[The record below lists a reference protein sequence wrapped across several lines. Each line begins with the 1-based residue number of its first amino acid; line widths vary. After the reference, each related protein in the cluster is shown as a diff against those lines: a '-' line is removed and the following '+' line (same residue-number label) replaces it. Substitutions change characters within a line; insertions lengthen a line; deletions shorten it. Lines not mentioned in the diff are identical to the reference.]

1 MQLSIRRQVI
11 VVILIAI
18 VGLSACRTASSRL
31 ITENSTGMGLLQE
44 KKFGANPGKAVFSP
58 TPFAS
63 NAIIYTVQEGDTL
76 DQIVRQTHVPAEI
89 IVALNEIQRDTHLV
103 AGQQLMV
110 GMEPKLVPT
119 AVAKQR
125 LPGAPSSPPDTQL
138 YLNQSLV
145 SGRALF
151 LLQKRGTS
159 YLYSADPRGDGQVQ
173 LIATISAKVFDVHVP
188 PSRERIDFTLGTRID
203 GSEISHAQVFSISF
217 TKQKPEFLV
226 SSSDALIDF
235 AWSPNGRYLA
245 YAARS
250 YSYTAPDG
258 WQDTL
263 FILDTECLGS
273 QDGCQ
278 GFERP
283 VDTSVRYFDGLVWS
297 PKGDQLAFTGLPE
310 KGSGDVYMVNV
321 DSNANGSLSASLFR
335 SGGALS
341 DTRWWPPD
349 KLSPLSFCWKTDSVE
364 LCQNDGMNNKLGTI
378 YVFPEVPIGLDIS
391 RSGGQM
397 VVTYASGSRTSW
409 KMYLRNLDG
418 SGSSNIAQGEIYL
431 SATFSPN
438 EQYILF
444 VKNHQS
450 VIAYNMEDDTF
461 RSLFADS
468 LAGPVDFNATAYL
481 AWIGWM
487 P

>member
-1 MQLSIRRQVI
+1 MQSSIRRQVI

-18 VGLSACRTASSRL
+18 FGLSACNGASSGL
-31 ITENSTGMGLLQE
+31 KTENSTDMGLVQE
-44 KKFGANPGKAVFSP
+44 KKFEASPGKAIFSP
-58 TPFAS
+58 TPFPS

-89 IVALNEIQRDTHLV
+89 IMALNGIQRNTQLV
-103 AGQQLMV
+103 VGQQLVV

-125 LPGAPSSPPDTQL
+125 LPGTPSSPPGIQL
-138 YLNQSLV
+138 HLNQSLV

-151 LLQKRGTS
+151 LLQKKGAS
-159 YLYSADPRGDGQVQ
+159 YLYSADPRGDGQVRS
-173 LIATISAKVFDVHVP
+173 IATISAKVFDVHVP
-188 PSRERIDFTLGTRID
+188 PGRERIDFILGTRID
-203 GSEISHAQVFSISF
+203 GSEVSHAQVFSLGF
-217 TKQKPEFLV
+217 TKQQPEFLV
-226 SSSDALIDF
+226 SRSDALIDF

-245 YAARS
+245 YVARS
-250 YSYTAPDG
+250 YSYSAPDG

-263 FILDTECLGS
+263 FILNTECLGS

-278 GFERP
+278 GSEKA
-283 VDTSVRYFDGLVWS
+283 VGTTVRYFDGLVWS
-297 PKGDQLAFTGLPE
+297 PKGDQLAFAGLPE
-310 KGSGDVYMVNV
+310 KGSGDVYMVNA
-321 DSNANGSLSASLFR
+321 DSNANGLLSASLFS

-364 LCQNDGMNNKLGTI
+364 LCQNDGMNNKPETV
-378 YVFPEVPIGLDIS
+378 YVFPEVPIEQDIS

-409 KMYLRNLDG
+409 KMDLRKLDG
-418 SGSSNIAQGEIYL
+418 SGSSHIAQGEIYL
-431 SATFSPN
+431 SPTFSPN

-450 VIAYNMEDDTF
+450 VIVYDIEDDTF
-461 RSLFADS
+461 RSLFGDS
-468 LAGPVDFNATAYL
+468 LAGPVDFNAAAYL
-481 AWIGWM
+481 AWIGWS